1 MQHVADVGGQPADS
15 VTRKT
20 DFLVVG
26 GRYFDVFSHKTTKL
40 EKATEMVAKGSAIDI
55 IGEDDFLKML
65 AE

>member
-1 MQHVADVGGQPADS
+1 MSRTLAEQPADS
-15 VTRKT
+15 VTKKT

-26 GRYFDVFSHKTTKL
+26 GRYFDVFSHHTTKL
-40 EKATEMVAKGSAIDI
+40 QKATEMIAKGSTLDI